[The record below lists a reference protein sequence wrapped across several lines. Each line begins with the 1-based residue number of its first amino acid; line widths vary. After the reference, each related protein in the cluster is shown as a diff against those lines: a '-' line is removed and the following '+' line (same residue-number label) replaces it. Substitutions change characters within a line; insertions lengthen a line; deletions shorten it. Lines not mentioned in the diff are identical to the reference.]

1 MNKLLH
7 LLHSVLLLAII
18 ASVFFA
24 FKSATQLWQTKKINE
39 LIADTALQEEIPK
52 NTYVQFAQA
61 FYAIEQNKQQHAL
74 GLLTHANTTKDT
86 KLKVSAHYNRGNIN
100 LRKAQTLQADDPK
113 TIPLVELAKQDYRT
127 ALLLTPE
134 LWDVRYNLEL
144 ALNMVPE
151 TPEEDGLFEKPII
164 DMRKSIE
171 SVGFKVDLP

>member
-7 LLHSVLLLAII
+7 LLHSVLLLAIV

-24 FKSATQLWQTKKINE
+24 FKAATQLWQTEKLNE
-39 LIADTALQEEIPK
+39 LIINTELQESVPK
-52 NTYVQFAQA
+52 NAYVQFAQA
-61 FYAIEQNKQQHAL
+61 FYAIDNGKQQHAL

-86 KLKVSAHYNRGNIN
+86 KLKASAHYNRGNIN
-100 LRKAQTLQADDPK
+100 LRQAQTLQADDPK

-151 TPEEDGLFEKPII
+151 IPEGDGLFEKPII

>member
-7 LLHSVLLLAII
+7 LLHSVLLLAIV
-18 ASVFFA
+18 ASVFFG
-24 FKSATQLWQTKKINE
+24 FKAATQLWQTEKLNE
-39 LIADTALQEEIPK
+39 LIINTELQEEVPK

-61 FYAIEQNKQQHAL
+61 FYAMEQDKQQHAL

-86 KLKVSAHYNRGNIN
+86 NLKASAHYNRGNIN
-100 LRKAQTLQADDPK
+100 LRKAQALQADDPK

-127 ALLLTPE
+127 ALLLKPE
-134 LWDVRYNLEL
+134 LWDARYNLEV
-144 ALNMVPE
+144 ALNIVPE
-151 TPEEDGLFEKPII
+151 SPEGDGLFEKPIV